1 MKELT
6 KQDILEYLKSKKD
19 ELYSKY
25 GLVKIGLFGSFVKE
39 SYHDKSDIDLAIE
52 IDKKKKTLHNFLSIK
67 RELEEYF
74 GRKVDLGIYS
84 SLKKR
89 VKNSIENEIVYV

>member
-84 SLKKR
+84 SLKKI
-89 VKNSIENEIVYV
+89 VKSSIENEIVYV